1 MAPTILG
8 TFIQR
13 SSLVTAGIQLVVAL
27 TTLLMVVRFGL
38 DALRHRTGSNGVK
51 FPGWLLW
58 SVNSARIIHG
68 FVSSENTNDSHKES
82 IRLLTDY
89 MRHEHKVVSGSGR
102 LQRPEPSSMKAYR
115 YLVLGEAKKLKGK
128 HEDEQQATD
137 GAGATEAIKRLLLA
151 LTEDDKELI
160 TLERIWNHQER
171 RSSRVSACLCGLPPG
186 CCDILDEEN
195 KDLCLSF
202 ALYKLLR
209 RRFFN
214 LPIHEAPS
222 LAHSYMLLR
231 A

>member
-1 MAPTILG
+1 
-8 TFIQR
+8 
-13 SSLVTAGIQLVVAL
+13 
-27 TTLLMVVRFGL
+27 MV
-38 DALRHRTGSNGVK
+38 VK

-151 LTEDDKELI
+151 LTEDDKELS
-160 TLERIWNHQER
+160 TLERIWIHQER
-171 RSSRVSACLCGLPPG
+171 RCSCVSACVCGLPPG